1 MTYIKRAYYYFFYK
15 MYKLIDYTST
25 ISGGAFLTDFK
36 ASLAMIALEVWF
48 VASLFN
54 YYAILIDENFIVKKV
69 HFIILGILVLLLN
82 YFTFDNNDI
91 WKDYIKKFD
100 QLPERVNKR
109 GSIFF
114 YTIIIFIISNFILSL
129 YLLYEIRKN

>member
-1 MTYIKRAYYYFFYK
+1 

-36 ASLAMIALEVWF
+36 ASLAMIALEVWL

-54 YYAILIDENFIVKKV
+54 YYTILIDENFIVKKV

-114 YTIIIFIISNFILSL
+114 ILLL
-129 YLLYEIRKN
+129 YLL